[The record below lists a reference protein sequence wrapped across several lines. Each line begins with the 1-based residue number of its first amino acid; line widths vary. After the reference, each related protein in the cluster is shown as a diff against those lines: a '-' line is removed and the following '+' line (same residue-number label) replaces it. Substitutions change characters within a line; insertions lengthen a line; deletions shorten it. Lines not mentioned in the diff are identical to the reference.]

1 MIDARERLKTVSPE
15 DAQRLREDSLRLK
28 EERREEVQIVSDS
41 KVPLKPMVKTE
52 ATEEVDSILHPFNP
66 TLYSSTIKKPPAAG
80 KVTGA
85 ALKNAL
91 KKVLPG
97 SSALNQSMEG
107 FTPAPGDR
115 VG

>member
-1 MIDARERLKTVSPE
+1 M
-15 DAQRLREDSLRLK
+15 REDSLRLK
-28 EERREEVQIVSDS
+28 EERREEVQIVSDA
-41 KVPLKPMVKTE
+41 KVTLKPLVKTE
-52 ATEEVDSILHPFNP
+52 ASEEDDSILHGFNP

-97 SSALNQSMEG
+97 SSVLNQSMEG
-107 FTPAPGDR
+107 FKPAQGDR

>member
-1 MIDARERLKTVSPE
+1 MKTVSPE

-41 KVPLKPMVKTE
+41 KVPLKPKVKTE
-52 ATEEVDSILHPFNP
+52 ASEEDDSILSGFNP

-97 SSALNQSMEG
+97 SSVLNQSMEG
-107 FTPAPGDR
+107 LKPAPGDR